1 MHVCGIDANQA
12 IGGRNQTI
20 SINEACALYIWGNP
34 TQMIFIY
41 FEYFY
46 VLKKRLIL
54 RLQIINEPFR
64 IIGFHEEY

>member
-1 MHVCGIDANQA
+1 
-12 IGGRNQTI
+12 
-20 SINEACALYIWGNP
+20 
-34 TQMIFIY
+34 MIFIY

-54 RLQIINEPFR
+54 RLQIIDEPFR